1 MQIISNIAL
10 ISINETLIIQ
20 LISFLIFVFIINRIM
35 FRPLRNTMDERE
47 TYIQELRIGVDD
59 AGDELSS
66 LKDSLTKQESNV
78 KTEAF
83 ELRADME
90 EAGKHE
96 AGEIFADVKQE
107 IAEEKASIKREIDG
121 QILEAKKHMEEESK
135 ILAVHIMEKVLERRL
150 AQ

>member
-10 ISINETLIIQ
+10 ISINETMIIQ

-47 TYIQELRIGVDD
+47 NYIQELKKGVDD
-59 AGDELSS
+59 AGNELSS
-66 LKDSLTKQESNV
+66 LKVTLTKQESIV

-90 EAGKHE
+90 EAGNQK
-96 AGEIFADVKQE
+96 AREIFAEVKQE
-107 IAEEKASIKREIDG
+107 ITEEKASIKREIDD
-121 QILEAKKHMEEESK
+121 QILEAKKRMEEESK
-135 ILAVHIMEKVLERRL
+135 ILAVHIMEKMLERRL